1 LCSDLL
7 RLISEPFSA
16 GSVIGDKT
24 SVLDVACD
32 CIKQLCQKS
41 PIVLIHA
48 RMLQAVPLI
57 LQLLWTHDENL
68 RNSACR
74 ALIVLTNS
82 SPELK
87 LVLLNHEA
95 TRDVLLQQLSSFDD
109 DLKGARGSYRVLIS
123 GAVSQSCSAQLLQ

>member
-1 LCSDLL
+1 MTNKPC
-7 RLISEPFSA
+7 RY
-16 GSVIGDKT
+16 K
-24 SVLDVACD
+24 
-32 CIKQLCQKS
+32 
-41 PIVLIHA
+41 
-48 RMLQAVPLI
+48 
-57 LQLLWTHDENL
+57 DENL

-109 DLKGARGSYRVLIS
+109 DLKGARGSYRVLI
-123 GAVSQSCSAQLLQ
+123 GDAVSQSCSAQLLQ

>member
-1 LCSDLL
+1 MHP
-7 RLISEPFSA
+7 R
-16 GSVIGDKT
+16 
-24 SVLDVACD
+24 
-32 CIKQLCQKS
+32 
-41 PIVLIHA
+41 
-48 RMLQAVPLI
+48 QADYVFAHMNNPRCRYK
-57 LQLLWTHDENL
+57 DENL

-95 TRDVLLQQLSSFDD
+95 TRDVLLQQISSFDD

-123 GAVSQSCSAQLLQ
+123 GTVSPTCSVQLLQ